1 MYYNLVQIEAIK
13 LAVWNA
19 ESRKRFSKEI
29 LKESITWLIEAYQHS
44 SDEFFLEKAFIHIYA
59 YLDLG
64 FSYEEISGQIAYITE
79 NLAVDD
85 EDMEELKKRRYPRIK
100 LSKSNI
106 RSLMGRWNPVLHS
119 MTITEVVDDIYEKTV
134 EKLEGEYLYHCGKI
148 ISSQDEECLWQHT
161 YKLYINDGDALF
173 QDVNRYKYYQLV

>member
-1 MYYNLVQIEAIK
+1 
-13 LAVWNA
+13 
-19 ESRKRFSKEI
+19 
-29 LKESITWLIEAYQHS
+29 
-44 SDEFFLEKAFIHIYA
+44 
-59 YLDLG
+59 
-64 FSYEEISGQIAYITE
+64 
-79 NLAVDD
+79 VDD
-85 EDMEELKKRRYPRIK
+85 EDLEALKKRRYPRIK

-119 MTITEVVDDIYEKTV
+119 MTITEVVDDIYEKTF